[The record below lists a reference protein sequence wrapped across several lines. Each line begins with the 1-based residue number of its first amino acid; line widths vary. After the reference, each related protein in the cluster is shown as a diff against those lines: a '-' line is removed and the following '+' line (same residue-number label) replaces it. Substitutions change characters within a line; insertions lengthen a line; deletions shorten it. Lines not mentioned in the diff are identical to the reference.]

1 MTTLLQTLLRDL
13 RYAWRMLV
21 KEPGFTAVAV
31 IALALGIGAN
41 TAIFSIVNAVLLRPL
56 PYTDAGQLVMVWM
69 DNRGGGIKE
78 DIHSFPNYVDYRD
91 GNTTFAAMAGYTN
104 ASLNL
109 TGTGEPERVLGASAT
124 ASFFDVMRVSPVLG
138 RAIAPEENVQGKDRV
153 IVLSHG
159 LWQRRFGGERNI
171 IGREIQVDGANRT
184 VIGVMPKEFRFP
196 EKQTD
201 FWVPLAMAPDLQ
213 AQRGAYWLTVIGR
226 LKPGVTVEQARPE
239 MEAIAKRMETNFP
252 ESNTKMGVNLVSLR
266 EQTVGRLRPALYVLL
281 GAVGLV
287 LLIACANVANLLL
300 SRAAARER
308 EFAIRAAMGA
318 GRGQIIRQLLTES
331 VLLGLLAS
339 AVGVGLAVFG
349 LDALKA
355 LLPADMPSVDQIGV
369 DARVLGFTLGVSF
382 LTACAFGLVPAL
394 QASKP
399 KLSETL
405 KEAGDRGG
413 SHGVRSKQVRR
424 LLVIAEVALAI
435 MLLVGAGLLIKSFN
449 RLQAVELGFRTDRL
463 LTLELQLPFSKYGDG
478 TTRRPFHQQLLERL
492 NHLPGVEGAAAT
504 TSILLSTLANSG
516 LFNIEGRPT
525 PPAGERVEL
534 TFDSVT
540 PNYHQLMGTPLLKGR
555 AFTEQDG
562 PDAPR
567 VVIVN
572 DTFARRFFPGED
584 PIGKRINFGDGPDQ
598 TQNPWWTIV
607 GVVADTRRNGF
618 DREPRPESYMPLLQ
632 RTPGRTI
639 YVVRTS
645 SPDPTTLVTAV
656 RNAVRGIDPNQP
668 IFGIKTMDQVMNETT
683 AQRRLNTILLGT
695 FAGLALVLAAVGIFG
710 VMNYSV
716 TQRTH
721 EIGIRMALG
730 AQRSDVLKLV
740 VGQGMILACIGVAV
754 GLFGAYALTRLL
766 ATMLY
771 GVSATDPVVFAAV
784 AGLLALVAVFACYLP
799 ALRASRVMPTV
810 ALRES

>member
-1 MTTLLQTLLRDL
+1 M
-13 RYAWRMLV
+13 
-21 KEPGFTAVAV
+21 
-31 IALALGIGAN
+31 
-41 TAIFSIVNAVLLRPL
+41 
-56 PYTDAGQLVMVWM
+56 
-69 DNRGGGIKE
+69 
-78 DIHSFPNYVDYRD
+78 
-91 GNTTFAAMAGYTN
+91 
-104 ASLNL
+104 
-109 TGTGEPERVLGASAT
+109 
-124 ASFFDVMRVSPVLG
+124 
-138 RAIAPEENVQGKDRV
+138 
-153 IVLSHG
+153 
-159 LWQRRFGGERNI
+159 
-171 IGREIQVDGANRT
+171 
-184 VIGVMPKEFRFP
+184 
-196 EKQTD
+196 
-201 FWVPLAMAPDLQ
+201 
-213 AQRGAYWLTVIGR
+213 
-226 LKPGVTVEQARPE
+226 
-239 MEAIAKRMETNFP
+239 
-252 ESNTKMGVNLVSLR
+252 
-266 EQTVGRLRPALYVLL
+266 
-281 GAVGLV
+281 
-287 LLIACANVANLLL
+287 
-300 SRAAARER
+300 
-308 EFAIRAAMGA
+308 
-318 GRGQIIRQLLTES
+318 
-331 VLLGLLAS
+331 LLGLLAA
-339 AVGVGLAVFG
+339 AVGVGLAIFG
-349 LDALKA
+349 LDALKT
-355 LLPADMPSVDQIGV
+355 LLPADMPRVDQIGV

-405 KEAGDRGG
+405 KEAGGRSGTG
-413 SHGVRSKQVRR
+413 GVRSRQVRR

-449 RLQAVELGFRTDRL
+449 RLQSVELGFRTDRF

-478 TTRRPFHQQLLERL
+478 VTRRPFHQQLLERL
-492 NHLPGVEGAAAT
+492 QNLPGVEGAGAT

-525 PPAGERVEL
+525 PRVGERVEL

-562 PDAPR
+562 PDSPR

-572 DTFARRFFPGED
+572 DAFARRFFPGED
-584 PIGKRINFGDGPDQ
+584 PIGKRINFGDNADQ
-598 TQNPWWTIV
+598 TQNPWRTIV

-618 DREPRPESYMPLLQ
+618 DREPRPESYMPFLQ
-632 RTPGRTI
+632 RTPGWAI
-639 YVVRTS
+639 YVIRTT

-656 RNAVRGIDPNQP
+656 RNAVRGIDPDQP
-668 IFGIKTMDQVMNETT
+668 IFGIKTMKQVMSETT

-730 AQRSDVLKLV
+730 AQRGDVLKLV
-740 VGQGMILACIGVAV
+740 VGQGMIMACIGVAV

-771 GVSATDPVVFAAV
+771 GVSATDPVVFVAV

>member
-1 MTTLLQTLLRDL
+1 MLL
-13 RYAWRMLV
+13 

-31 IALALGIGAN
+31 IALALGIGVN

-56 PYTDAGQLVMVWM
+56 PYTDPGQLVMVWM
-69 DNRGGGIKE
+69 DNLGGGIKE

-91 GNTTFAAMAGYTN
+91 GNTTFASMAGYSH

-109 TGTGEPERVLGASAT
+109 TGSGEPERILGASAT
-124 ASFFDVMRVSPVLG
+124 ASFFDVMRVSPLLG
-138 RAIAPEENVQGKDRV
+138 RAIAPEENVQGNDRV

-184 VIGVMPKEFRFP
+184 VIGVMPPGFQFP

-201 FWVPLAMAPDLQ
+201 FWVPLAIPPDLQ
-213 AQRGAYWLTVIGR
+213 TQRSAYWLTVIGR

-252 ESNTKMGVNLVSLR
+252 QSNAKMGVNLVSLR
-266 EQTVGRLRPALYVLL
+266 EQTVGRVRPALYVLL
-281 GAVGLV
+281 GAVVLV

-300 SRAAARER
+300 SRAATRER

-331 VLLGLLAS
+331 VLLGVLAA
-339 AVGVGLAVFG
+339 AVGVGLAVVG
-349 LDALKA
+349 LGALKT
-355 LLPADMPSVDQIGV
+355 LLPADMPGIDQISM

-562 PDAPR
+562 PDSPP

-572 DTFARRFFPGED
+572 DAFARRFFPGED
-584 PIGKRINFGDGPDQ
+584 PIGKRINFGDNPDQ
-598 TQNPWWTIV
+598 TQNPWRTIV

-632 RTPGRTI
+632 RSPGRAT
-639 YVVRTS
+639 YVVRTAS
-645 SPDPTTLVTAV
+645 SDPTTMVTAV
-656 RNAVRGIDPNQP
+656 RNAVRGIDADQP

-683 AQRRLNTILLGT
+683 AQRRLNAILLGT

-710 VMNYSV
+710 VMNYTV

-740 VGQGMILACIGVAV
+740 VGQGMILAFIGVGV

-771 GVSATDPVVFAAV
+771 GVSATDPLVFAAV

-799 ALRASRVMPTV
+799 AQRASRVMPTV

>member
-1 MTTLLQTLLRDL
+1 
-13 RYAWRMLV
+13 MLF

-56 PYTDAGQLVMVWM
+56 PYTEPGQLVMVWM
-69 DNRGGGIKE
+69 DNRPGGIKE

-91 GNTTFAAMAGYTN
+91 GNTTFASMAGYTN

-109 TGTGEPERVLGASAT
+109 TGTGEPERLLGASAT
-124 ASFFDVMRVSPVLG
+124 ASFFDVMRVPPLLG
-138 RAIAPEENVQGKDRV
+138 RAIAPEENVQGNDRV

-159 LWQRRFGGERNI
+159 IWQRRFGGERNI

-196 EKQTD
+196 EKQTE
-201 FWVPLAMAPDLQ
+201 FWVPLAIPPDLQ
-213 AQRGAYWLTVIGR
+213 TQRSAYWLTIIGR

-252 ESNTKMGVNLVSLR
+252 DSNTNMGVNLVSLR
-266 EQTVGRLRPALYVLL
+266 DQTVGRVRPALYVLL
-281 GAVGLV
+281 GAVALV

-339 AVGVGLAVFG
+339 AVGVGLAVAG

-355 LLPADMPSVDQIGV
+355 LLPADMPRIDQIGV

-405 KEAGDRGG
+405 KEAGGRSG
-413 SHGVRSKQVRR
+413 SHGVRSRQVRR

-449 RLQAVELGFRTDRL
+449 RLQSVELGFRTDRL
-463 LTLELQLPFSKYGDG
+463 LTLELQLPASKYVDG
-478 TTRRPFHQQLLERL
+478 AARRPFHQQLLERL
-492 NHLPGVEGAAAT
+492 QNLPGVEGAGAT
-504 TSILLSTLANSG
+504 TSILLSALANSG
-516 LFNIEGRPT
+516 YFNIEGRPT
-525 PPAGERVEL
+525 PRAGERVEL

-562 PDAPR
+562 PDSPR
-567 VVIVN
+567 VVMVN
-572 DTFARRFFPGED
+572 DTFVRRFFPGED
-584 PIGKRINFGDGPDQ
+584 PIGKRINFGDNADQ
-598 TQNPWWTIV
+598 TQNPWRTIV

-632 RTPGRTI
+632 RSPGWTT
-639 YVVRTS
+639 YVIRS
-645 SPDPTTLVTAV
+645 ASPDPTTLVTAV
-656 RNAVRGIDPNQP
+656 RNAVRGIDPDQP

-683 AQRRLNTILLGT
+683 AQRRLNTILLGV

-740 VGQGMILACIGVAV
+740 VGQGMILAFIGVV
-754 GLFGAYALTRLL
+754 MGLFGAYALTRLL

-799 ALRASRVMPTV
+799 ALRASRVLPTV

>member
-1 MTTLLQTLLRDL
+1 
-13 RYAWRMLV
+13 
-21 KEPGFTAVAV
+21 
-31 IALALGIGAN
+31 
-41 TAIFSIVNAVLLRPL
+41 
-56 PYTDAGQLVMVWM
+56 
-69 DNRGGGIKE
+69 
-78 DIHSFPNYVDYRD
+78 
-91 GNTTFAAMAGYTN
+91 
-104 ASLNL
+104 
-109 TGTGEPERVLGASAT
+109 
-124 ASFFDVMRVSPVLG
+124 
-138 RAIAPEENVQGKDRV
+138 
-153 IVLSHG
+153 
-159 LWQRRFGGERNI
+159 
-171 IGREIQVDGANRT
+171 
-184 VIGVMPKEFRFP
+184 
-196 EKQTD
+196 
-201 FWVPLAMAPDLQ
+201 
-213 AQRGAYWLTVIGR
+213 
-226 LKPGVTVEQARPE
+226 

-252 ESNTKMGVNLVSLR
+252 QSNANMGVNLVSLR
-266 EQTVGRLRPALYVLL
+266 DQTVGRVRPALYVLL
-281 GAVGLV
+281 GAVALV

-355 LLPADMPSVDQIGV
+355 LLPADMPSIDQIGV

-405 KEAGDRGG
+405 KEAGGRGG
-413 SHGVRSKQVRR
+413 SHGVRSRQVRR

-463 LTLELQLPFSKYGDG
+463 LTLELQLPASKYGDG
-478 TTRRPFHQQLLERL
+478 AARRPFHQQLLERL
-492 NHLPGVEGAAAT
+492 QNLPGVEGAAAT
-504 TSILLSTLANSG
+504 TSILLGSLANSG
-516 LFNIEGRPT
+516 YFNIEGRPT
-525 PPAGERVEL
+525 PRAGERIEV
-534 TFDSVT
+534 TIDSVT

-562 PDAPR
+562 PDSPR

-572 DTFARRFFPGED
+572 ETFARRFFPGED
-584 PIGKRINFGDGPDQ
+584 PIGKRMNFGDNPDQ
-598 TQNPWWTIV
+598 TQNPWRTIV
-607 GVVADTRRNGF
+607 GVVAETRRNGF
-618 DREPRPESYMPLLQ
+618 EREPRPESYIPLLQ
-632 RTPGRTI
+632 RSPGWTT
-639 YVVRTS
+639 YVVRTAS
-645 SPDPTTLVTAV
+645 ADPTTLVSAV
-656 RNAVRGIDPNQP
+656 RNAVRGIDPDQP
-668 IFGIKTMDQVMNETT
+668 IFGIKTMDELMSETT

-695 FAGLALVLAAVGIFG
+695 FAGLALLLAAVGIFG
-710 VMNYSV
+710 VMNYTV

-730 AQRSDVLKLV
+730 AQRGDVLKLV
-740 VGQGMILACIGVAV
+740 VGQGMVLAVIGVAV

-771 GVSATDPVVFAAV
+771 GVSATDPLVFATV

-799 ALRASRVMPTV
+799 ALRASRVLPTV